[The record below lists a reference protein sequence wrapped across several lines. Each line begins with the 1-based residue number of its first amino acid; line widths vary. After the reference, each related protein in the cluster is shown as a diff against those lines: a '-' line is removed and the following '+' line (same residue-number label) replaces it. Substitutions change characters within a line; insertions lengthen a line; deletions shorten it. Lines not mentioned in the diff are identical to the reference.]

1 MVLLASGIACADE
14 YISKYN
20 ASFAQVFGWN
30 LIMRFLILFLVILLL
45 DRVRQQSVL
54 FPPRKPNGH
63 ATGAKPT

>member
-1 MVLLASGIACADE
+1 
-14 YISKYN
+14 
-20 ASFAQVFGWN
+20 
-30 LIMRFLILFLVILLL
+30 LFLVILLL